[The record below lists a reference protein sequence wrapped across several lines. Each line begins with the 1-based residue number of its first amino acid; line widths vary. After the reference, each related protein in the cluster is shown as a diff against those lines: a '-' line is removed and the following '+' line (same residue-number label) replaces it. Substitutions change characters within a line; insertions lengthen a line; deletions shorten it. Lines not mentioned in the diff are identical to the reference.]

1 MIHRLAQAQ
10 WNTQHPIQDF
20 PGLQSNHY
28 EHPDDRRLLS
38 TARNIK
44 GFDTVFKALS
54 GAMFE
59 RQGYLMDLANAI
71 RVSPSQH
78 PQLYRVF
85 QETVRALDVPEPE
98 LFISNRP
105 GINAY
110 ATGSNKPYVVLH
122 ADLLHVMSSHE
133 IQWVLAHELGHIKSG
148 HVLYQGMMQ
157 FLTSGAIN
165 FIPGIGLLFQQGL
178 QQALMLGLLHW
189 SRVAEFTA
197 DRAAALVTGSP
208 ELGVQT
214 LLKLAGGWVDPDHFS
229 LEAFM
234 KQGAEFSDI
243 SDTFSGKVYNLMA
256 GALEMTHPY
265 PVIRAKALQEWH
277 QSSSYQ
283 SLLRHEYLQG
293 LDQHYRLYPSSG
305 PQCEQCKAFV
315 ADQHEQCPN
324 CHHARASQTLH
335 ISLPD
340 KIKCTCHHCQKTNSR
355 YQVYC
360 FHCGEKIQDH
370 LFKTVKPQE
379 SNPPTESSRE
389 VGSVTPRTAPGQYST
404 SKLAGGLGNLVN
416 QSLKGHEQLLQE
428 VETNMGI
435 GLAFTTERILVVK
448 AGLVAAGGFGKTVLH
463 SFFYDDIEE
472 LHLKR
477 GKPLPKAGQDPNT
490 IKELLVFA
498 VQLKNQVFPT
508 NVFVDLP
515 LLEQSSIL
523 TLMND
528 NPFGVLRT
536 FLNHFQ
542 WKSAAQQTLAPAAT
556 EAAPDLMVL
565 LRMLDSGKI
574 TQKQFDLL
582 ASKLEA

>member
-1 MIHRLAQAQ
+1 MTHRLSQAQ

-20 PGLQSNHY
+20 PGLQSHHY

-59 RQGYLMDLANAI
+59 RQGYLMDLANHI
-71 RVSPSQH
+71 RVGPVQH

-85 QETVRALDVPEPE
+85 QETVRALDIPEPE

-122 ADLLHVMSSHE
+122 ADLLHVMSSRE
-133 IQWVLAHELGHIKSG
+133 IQWVIAHELGHIKSG
-148 HVLYQGMMQ
+148 HVLYQSMMQ
-157 FLTSGAIN
+157 VLTSGAIN
-165 FIPGIGLLFQQGL
+165 LIPGIGILFQQGL
-178 QQALMLGLLHW
+178 QQALLLGLMHW

-214 LLKLAGGWVDPDHFS
+214 LLKLAGGWVDPDHFN
-229 LEAFM
+229 LDAFM
-234 KQGAEFSDI
+234 KQGEEFSSI
-243 SDTFSGKVYNLMA
+243 SDTFSGKVYNLMS
-256 GALEMTHPY
+256 GVLEMTHPY

-277 QSSSYQ
+277 QSSTYQ
-283 SLLRHEYLQG
+283 GLVRQEHLQG
-293 LDQHYRLYPSSG
+293 LDQHYRLYPHPG
-305 PQCEQCKAFV
+305 ARCEKCSAFV
-315 ADQHEQCPN
+315 ADQHAQCPN
-324 CHHARASQTLH
+324 CQHPRTSQTLH
-335 ISLPD
+335 MSLPD
-340 KIKCTCHHCQKTNSR
+340 EIKCTCHRCQKTNSR

-379 SNPPTESSRE
+379 STEVTRE
-389 VGSVTPRTAPGQYST
+389 AGSVTPRTSKAQYST
-404 SKLAGGLGNLVN
+404 SKLTGGLGNLVN
-416 QSLKGHEQLLQE
+416 QSLKGNEQILQE

-435 GLAFTTERILVVK
+435 GLAFTTDRILVVK
-448 AGLVAAGGFGKTVLH
+448 AGLVAAGGFGKTVQH
-463 SFFYDDIEE
+463 SFYYDNIEE

-477 GKPLPKAGQDPNT
+477 GKPMPKPGQDPNT
-490 IKELLVFA
+490 IKELVVFA
-498 VQLKNQVFPT
+498 IHLKNKPLPQ
-508 NVFVDLP
+508 NLFVDLP
-515 LLEQSSIL
+515 LLEQSNVL
-523 TLMND
+523 TLLND

-536 FLNHFQ
+536 FLNQFQ
-542 WKSAAQQTLAPAAT
+542 WKTAPQAEQTPATPEAT
-556 EAAPDLMVL
+556 PDLMML

-574 TQKQFDLL
+574 SQEQFTLL
-582 ASKLEA
+582 SSKLQA